1 MSILYS
7 FHYAFSAKI
16 RGISFL
22 DKVSYICI
30 SMSTSRIYHSFHL
43 DIATC
48 DSHRICYI
56 VLPEKLKEIERTWLD
71 SMAEKHSANMV
82 VISGLDWESDLT
94 PWKAPG
100 LKGGEFAG
108 KAQSFLDILTA
119 DLIVNVESS
128 LRINR
133 VQRFFCGVS
142 LSGLFGIWASCKKD
156 IFEGVA
162 SVSGSLWYDGFAEW
176 ISENR
181 PYPEKFYL
189 SIGEK
194 EKEAKNP
201 RLASIDEVTKHFY
214 GLLNTVGKDV
224 CFEYNEGNHFG
235 PLIDR
240 IEKAITYILE

>member
-1 MSILYS
+1 M
-7 FHYAFSAKI
+7 
-16 RGISFL
+16 RGIPFL
-22 DKVSYICI
+22 DKISYICNT
-30 SMSTSRIYHSFHL
+30 MSTSRIYHSFHL
-43 DIATC
+43 DIATS

-56 VLPEKLKEIERTWLD
+56 VLPEKLKENERSWLD

-119 DLIVNVESS
+119 DLMVNMESS

-235 PLIDR
+235 PLIER
-240 IEKAITYILE
+240 IEKAITNILS

>member
-1 MSILYS
+1 MGKFRYLC
-7 FHYAFSAKI
+7 
-16 RGISFL
+16 L
-22 DKVSYICI
+22 T
-30 SMSTSRIYHSFHL
+30 MSTSRIFHSFHL
-43 DIATC
+43 DISTC
-48 DSHRICYI
+48 ESNRICYI
-56 VLPEKLKEIERTWLD
+56 ILPEKLKESEKEWLD
-71 SMAEKHSANMV
+71 RMAEIHSANMV
-82 VISGLDWESDLT
+82 VISGLDWDNDLT

-100 LKGGEFAG
+100 LKTGEFGG
-108 KAQSFLDILTA
+108 KAQSFLNTLTA
-119 DLIVNVESS
+119 DLMVSVESS

-240 IEKAITYILE
+240 IEKAITNILRTE